1 MKRTFLLTTAVASSL
16 LIASCG
22 SEPQQEETTTNTT
35 PATEEPSKEDL
46 AADKADFD
54 FHLLIANMP
63 TPLEEFEDLSMNQ
76 GGFDAN
82 LMTPISEANK
92 HTSTA
97 AIALNCGVYMVDL
110 TYQTVYHEQEQMLA
124 YLTAAHDLA
133 RKCGASYAFNKV
145 LSSGLEKNIDNKDS
159 LQAVMERGYDAMEE
173 YLSNEGRIETA
184 TQLLTGGWIETQH
197 MMMQSLQKM
206 ENPTDLLK
214 NHVFEQRNHL
224 ASLLKLLGEFKG
236 EAGLEAEHDKL
247 VKLEESFLKIHATE
261 DVSHELL
268 VELADEIQEIRDD
281 IVGM

>member
-1 MKRTFLLTTAVASSL
+1 MKKTVLLSGFAAATILLT
-16 LIASCG
+16 SCG
-22 SEPQQEETTTNTT
+22 AEPKQEETTASET
-35 PATEEPSKEDL
+35 PVTEEVSQDDL
-46 AADKADFD
+46 AAEKADFD

-76 GGFDAN
+76 GSFDID
-82 LMTPISEANK
+82 LMVPISESNK
-92 HTSTA
+92 HTTTA

-159 LQAVMERGYDAMEE
+159 LQAIMERGYDAMEE

-197 MMMQSLQKM
+197 IMMQSLQKM

-247 VKLEESFLKIHATE
+247 VKLEESFLKIHETE

-268 VELADEIQEIRDD
+268 VELANEIQEIRDD